1 MPLQAVLLDLD
12 DTLYDEATF
21 VRSGWQAV
29 AHYLAIHYGP
39 PVADSMAFLHRQ
51 FTIQGREGL
60 FDALLAAHGLP
71 VNPEWVEELVQC
83 YRCHEPQI
91 HLSATT
97 RHVLDRLRARY
108 RLALVTDG
116 LGEVQRRKVAA
127 LGVEQWV
134 EHSEY
139 CWERG
144 CPKPDP
150 GAYRLA
156 LVHLG
161 VEPQQAVIIGDNPY
175 HDMVA
180 GRMLGIVTVRIV
192 TGRFRHRQPPQCPP
206 ADYQL
211 SDLAELPALLCRMH
225 DNTL

>member
-1 MPLQAVLLDLD
+1 
-12 DTLYDEATF
+12 
-21 VRSGWQAV
+21 
-29 AHYLAIHYGP
+29 
-39 PVADSMAFLHRQ
+39 MA
-51 FTIQGREGL
+51 
-60 FDALLAAHGLP
+60 
-71 VNPEWVEELVQC
+71 ELVQC

-97 RHVLDRLRARY
+97 RHVLDSLRARY

-156 LVHLG
+156 LAHLG
-161 VEPQQAVIIGDNPY
+161 IEPQDAVIVGDNPY

-192 TGRFRHRQPPQCPP
+192 TGRFRHLQPPQCPQ

-211 SDLAELPALLCRMH
+211 SELAELPALLWRIRDH
-225 DNTL
+225 VL